1 MVSAFVIIR
10 KAAAKSVG
18 EHRMSEDISREGG
31 KRVAR
36 TKIYRYM
43 FILYIKSIHTKNEY
57 IHMHIYTHLELNII

>member
-43 FILYIKSIHTKNEY
+43 FILYIILYVCVYVYMSQCSVRG
-57 IHMHIYTHLELNII
+57 

>member
-1 MVSAFVIIR
+1 MVSAFVIVR

-31 KRVAR
+31 KRVVR

-43 FILYIKSIHTKNEY
+43 FIL
-57 IHMHIYTHLELNII
+57 HIILYVCVCVYMSQCSVRG